1 MATALDA
8 AIHPAC
14 RPITSRIKTLVE
26 LAAIDSTSRAASIV
40 ELITYLATEPKPG
53 QQSVMARSLST
64 VFGIAMQF
72 KS

>member
-8 AIHPAC
+8 NPSGMPTHNF
-14 RPITSRIKTLVE
+14 KDKNFVE
-26 LAAIDSTSRAASIV
+26 LTAIDSTSRAASIV

-53 QQSVMARSLST
+53 QQSVTARSLST